1 MTSPGDRSDELV
13 FRGGTILTID
23 PEHRVLAGD
32 VACIGG
38 AIVQV
43 GGAYTP
49 RTHDYTIVD
58 CAGCIVMPGLVQAHV
73 HTCQTLARGRADD
86 MELLDWLRNVV
97 WPYEAALDPAAMTA
111 SAELACAEL
120 LLGGTTAMLDM
131 ATVHHTDQVF
141 AAAERTGIRA
151 TIGKAMMDYPDPQ
164 IPPGLRE
171 STQASLDASAK
182 LIARWHGAADGR
194 LRYAYAPR
202 FVLSC
207 TDELLREV
215 GVQARARGVG
225 IHTHASENTGEV
237 ALVHQRFAKPNI
249 QVLDELGLLGP
260 HCCIAH
266 CIHLSA
272 DERRLLAA
280 RGAHVC
286 HCPSSNLKLASG
298 TCQLPELIAAGV
310 SVAIGADGAPCNNN
324 LDGFLELRLAALL
337 HKPRSGPRTLPA
349 PEVVRMATLGG
360 AAALGLADQIGSLE
374 VGKRGDVIAVDIET
388 LHTSPTASPWSAIA
402 YGAKAHD
409 VRHVAVDGALVVR
422 DAALR
427 TLEVPRVRAAARA
440 AAARLFQ

>member
-1 MTSPGDRSDELV
+1 MTERDDELI

-23 PEHRVLAGD
+23 PQHRVLAGD
-32 VACIGG
+32 VACHGG

-43 GGAYTP
+43 GGDYTP
-49 RTHDYTIVD
+49 RTRDYTVVD

-86 MELLDWLRNVV
+86 LELLDWLRQVV
-97 WPYEAALDPAAMTA
+97 WPYEAALDEAALAA

-120 LLGGTTAMLDM
+120 LLGGTTAILDM
-131 ATVHHTDQVF
+131 ATVHHTDAVF
-141 AAAERTGIRA
+141 AAAERSGIRA
-151 TIGKAMMDYPDPQ
+151 TIGKAMMDAPDPE

-171 STQASLDASAK
+171 STQASLDASAR

-215 GVQARARGVG
+215 GRQAPERGVR
-225 IHTHASENTGEV
+225 IHTHASESTGEV
-237 ALVHQRFAKPNI
+237 ALVRRRFGKDNI
-249 QVLDELGLLGP
+249 AVLDDFGLLGD
-260 HCCIAH
+260 HCCVAH
-266 CIHLSA
+266 AIHLSA

-298 TCQLPELIAAGV
+298 ICPVPELVAAGV

-324 LDGFLELRLAALL
+324 LDGLLELRLTALL
-337 HKPRSGPRTLPA
+337 HKHRAGPRALPA

-374 VGKRGDVIAVDIET
+374 PGKRGDVIAIDT
-388 LHTSPTASPWSAIA
+388 GALHTVPTPGPWSAVA
-402 YGAKAHD
+402 YATRASD
-409 VRHVAVDGALVVR
+409 VRHVAVDGRIAVR
-422 DAALR
+422 DGALH
-427 TLEVPRVRAAARA
+427 TLEVPRVRAQARA
-440 AAARLFQ
+440 AALRLFR